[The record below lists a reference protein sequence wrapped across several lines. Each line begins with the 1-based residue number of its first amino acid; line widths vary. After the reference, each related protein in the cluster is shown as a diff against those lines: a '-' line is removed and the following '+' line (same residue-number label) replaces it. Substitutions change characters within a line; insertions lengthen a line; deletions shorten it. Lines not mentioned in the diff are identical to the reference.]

1 MAKFLVRRTISMLL
15 SLFVVVTLTFFLM
28 NIVPG
33 GPFNLE
39 NISSKASA
47 TLEAKYGLDKPLF
60 EQYLDYLTDL
70 VHGDLGISIKKV
82 GYTVNEIIGD
92 KFPVSARLGAVAIVI
107 SVIVGLPMGIV
118 AAMNRNKVLDRIIM
132 FICTIGVSVP
142 GFIVATLL
150 LYVFGLKLKVLPTM
164 RLNSPASYV
173 MPAIALALS
182 PLSYIARLTRSSML
196 EALEQDYIKTARAKG
211 MGKFVIVGKHAL
223 RNSVIPVITY
233 MGPMV
238 AGVLSGGFVIENI
251 FSIPGLGK
259 YFVESITARDY
270 PLIMGTT
277 IFYAALLLVMNTIVD
292 ILYKVVDPR
301 IEL

>member
-1 MAKFLVRRTISMLL
+1 MAKFLIRRVISMLL
-15 SLFVVVTLTFFLM
+15 ALFVVVTLTFFLM
-28 NIVPG
+28 NLVPG

-60 EQYLDYLTDL
+60 EQYLDYLSDL
-70 VHGDLGISIKKV
+70 VHGDLGVSIKKV
-82 GYTVNEIIGD
+82 GYTVNEIIGE
-92 KFPVSARLGAVAIVI
+92 KFPVSASLGAVAIAI
-107 SVIVGLPMGIV
+107 SVIVGFPMGIL
-118 AAMNRNKVLDRIIM
+118 AAMNHNKAIDRVIM
-132 FICTIGVSVP
+132 FACTIGVSVP
-142 GFIVATLL
+142 SFIVATLL
-150 LYVFGLKLKVLPTM
+150 LYVFGLTLGILPTM

-173 MPAIALALS
+173 MPSIALALS

-196 EALEQDYIKTARAKG
+196 EALDQDYIKTARAKG
-211 MGKFVIVGKHAL
+211 MGKLVVVGKHAL

-277 IFYAALLLVMNTIVD
+277 IFYATLLLVMNTLVD
-292 ILYKVVDPR
+292 LLYKVVDPR

>member
-1 MAKFLVRRTISMLL
+1 MAKFLIRRVISMLL
-15 SLFVVVTLTFFLM
+15 ALFVVVTLTFFLM
-28 NIVPG
+28 NLVPG

-60 EQYLDYLTDL
+60 EQYLDYLSDL
-70 VHGDLGISIKKV
+70 VHGDLGVSIKKV
-82 GYTVNEIIGD
+82 GYTVNEIIGE
-92 KFPVSARLGAVAIVI
+92 KFPVSASLGAVAIAI
-107 SVIVGLPMGIV
+107 SVIVGFPMGIL
-118 AAMNRNKVLDRIIM
+118 AAMNHNKAIDRVIM
-132 FICTIGVSVP
+132 FACTIGVSVP
-142 GFIVATLL
+142 SFIVATLL
-150 LYVFGLKLKVLPTM
+150 LYVFGLTLGILPTM

-173 MPAIALALS
+173 MPSIALALT

-196 EALEQDYIKTARAKG
+196 EALDQDYIKTARAKG
-211 MGKFVIVGKHAL
+211 MGKLVVVGKHAL

-277 IFYAALLLVMNTIVD
+277 IFYATLLLVMNTLVD
-292 ILYKVVDPR
+292 LLYKVVDPR